1 MAVPDRRPLVTAE
14 ELFELPDDGRRFE
27 LVGGELIPTTPA
39 GARHGVIAFRIA
51 RLLDEFVEA
60 HDLGV
65 GGAGEPGFIL
75 RREPDM
81 VRAPDVA
88 FVAKARIPATGIP
101 TSYWPFA
108 PDLAVEVVSPSEQ
121 LSDVHTKLADYFSA
135 STRLVWV
142 IEPETRVVYAY
153 RSPHD
158 LQVIGEDG
166 ELDGGDV
173 LRASGARQSGCFR
186 ERRHDKPKSVR
197 RASFPPTTPPHRSNV
212 H

>member
-14 ELFELPDDGRRFE
+14 ELFELLEDGSRYE
-27 LVGGELIPTTPA
+27 LVEGELIPMTPA
-39 GARHGVIAFRIA
+39 GARHGAIAFRIA
-51 RLLDEFVEA
+51 HLLAEFVEA

-65 GGAGEPGFIL
+65 GGAAEPGFIL
-75 RREPDM
+75 QRNPDV
-81 VRAPDVA
+81 VRAPDVS
-88 FVAKARIPATGIP
+88 FVAQARIPATGIP

-108 PDLAVEVVSPSEQ
+108 PDLAVEVVSPSDR

-135 STRLVWV
+135 GTRLVWV

-166 ELDGGDV
+166 ALDGGDV
-173 LRASGARQSGCFR
+173 QDHC
-186 ERRHDKPKSVR
+186 
-197 RASFPPTTPPHRSNV
+197 
-212 H
+212 